1 MSTAPR
7 WFGGAAF
14 PTLNPNRMFQVQWA
28 LGQWHPGRVAIGVE
42 GSYEAV
48 QPLIAQY
55 GPDSA
60 GDLFS
65 LSAEARR
72 AAGAA
77 FKPAI
82 GAPALM
88 VMEFTP
94 AGLASAA
101 AH

>member
-1 MSTAPR
+1 
-7 WFGGAAF
+7 
-14 PTLNPNRMFQVQWA
+14 
-28 LGQWHPGRVAIGVE
+28 VAIGVE
-42 GSYEAV
+42 GTYEAV

-60 GDLFS
+60 AIYFPFPQKLA
-65 LSAEARR
+65 LP
-72 AAGAA
+72 
-77 FKPAI
+77 PAQPSNGV

-94 AGLASAA
+94 AGLARAA